1 MGNGK
6 QNILFRLPTM
16 KDIVLYKVKGKK
28 LQFIDCKPLEVS
40 LCLISVPQDE
50 SKNFKLCHLNENSQ
64 AALA

>member
-1 MGNGK
+1 
-6 QNILFRLPTM
+6 M